1 MSRSKK
7 ILITGSNGF
16 VGRALYDELRAR
28 DYDVRGSVRD
38 LAKFVGE
45 QSNVVVGSL
54 DNKTDWEGALGG
66 CTTVIHLAGRA
77 HIFNDR
83 ASDPASDFRRV
94 NTEGTINLAEQAVVE
109 GVERFIFVSSIGVNG
124 SKSCEVPITA
134 GSDVNPHSPY
144 AKSKLDAEVGLRK
157 IACKSNMEV
166 VIVRPPA
173 IYGIDAPGNFGLIE
187 AGISKGIPLPFGSI
201 VNRRSLIYLRN
212 LTSFLAVCIEH
223 QEVGGELF
231 VIDDNNDLSTPEIVL
246 VMAGLSDK
254 RARIIKFPQSILSFL
269 LRAIGKD
276 KVRES
281 LMENFQIDSSATR
294 ALTGWTPPF
303 NPRDFFQSYL
313 ISNSGK

>member
-1 MSRSKK
+1 MNRSKK

-16 VGRALYDELRAR
+16 VGRALYDELRTL
-28 DYDVRGSVRD
+28 DYDLRGSVRN
-38 LAKFVGE
+38 LSKFVDG

-54 DNKTDWEGALGG
+54 AEKTDWEGALMG

-77 HIFNDR
+77 HFFKDR
-83 ASDPASDFRRV
+83 ARDPASDFTSV
-94 NTEGTINLAEQAVVE
+94 NAEGTINLAEQAVRE

-124 SKSCEVPITA
+124 SKSGEAPITA
-134 GSDVNPHSPY
+134 NSEVNPQSPY
-144 AKSKLDAEVGLRK
+144 AKSKLYAEVGLRQ

-173 IYGIDAPGNFGLIE
+173 VYGRDAPGNLGLIE
-187 AGISKGIPLPFGSI
+187 ASVSKGIPLPFGSI

-212 LTSFLAVCIEH
+212 LTSFLAVCVEH

-231 VIDDNNDLSTPEIVL
+231 VIDDNSDLSTPEIVL
-246 VMAGLSDK
+246 LMAGLSDK
-254 RARIIKFPQSILSFL
+254 RARIIKFPQGILAFL
-269 LRAIGKD
+269 LRTIGKD

-303 NPRDFFQSYL
+303 NPRGFF
-313 ISNSGK
+313 

>member
-1 MSRSKK
+1 MNRPKK

-16 VGRALYDELRAR
+16 VGGALYDDLRTLG
-28 DYDVRGSVRD
+28 YDLRGSVRN
-38 LAKFVGE
+38 LSKFVAE
-45 QSNVVVGSL
+45 QSNVVVGSV
-54 DNKTDWEGALGG
+54 DNKTDWEGALAG

-77 HIFNDR
+77 HILNDR
-83 ASDPASDFRRV
+83 ARDPALDFRSV
-94 NTEGTINLAEQAVVE
+94 NTEGTINLAKQAVRE

-124 SKSCEVPITA
+124 SRSGEVPITA
-134 GSDVNPHSPY
+134 DSDVNPHSPY
-144 AKSKLDAEVGLRK
+144 AVSKLDAEVGLRQ

-173 IYGIDAPGNFGLIE
+173 IYGRDAPGNFGLIE
-187 AGISKGIPLPFGSI
+187 ASVSKGIPLPFGSI

-223 QEVGGELF
+223 QEVGGKVF

-254 RARIIKFPQSILSFL
+254 RVRIIKFPQSILSFL
-269 LRAIGKD
+269 LRVIGKD

-281 LMENFQIDSSATR
+281 LMDNFQIDSSATR

-303 NPRDFFQSYL
+303 NPKDFF
-313 ISNSGK
+313 